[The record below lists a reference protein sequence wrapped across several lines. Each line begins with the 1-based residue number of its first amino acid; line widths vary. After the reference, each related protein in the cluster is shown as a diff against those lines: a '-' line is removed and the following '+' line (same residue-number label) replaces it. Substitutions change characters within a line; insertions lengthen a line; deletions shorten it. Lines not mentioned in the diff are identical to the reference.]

1 MFERMYIVCWGA
13 GSCDDHGNAHA
24 NVGVHGVYSTKA
36 GALLG
41 LCECKDQVIE
51 ETKHDLDPDGE
62 FPELVDDLD
71 LEVCGS
77 EAEEYFEISY
87 TLGTE
92 PCAVRITIIEQ

>member
-24 NVGVHGVYSTKA
+24 NVGVHGVYFTKA

-62 FPELVDDLD
+62 FPDLLDDLD
-71 LEVCGS
+71 IKVCGS